1 MNSMDHSAIA
11 SMKRHILAIC
21 SPTTHRHLVYSQS
34 WLPDIAPTK
43 ALLTGVAMVCLAVSP
58 ASAQPPR
65 LEDCLSSPTV
75 ACVIDQATTIA
86 LSLQEGS
93 DDQTEAL
100 VDIGNRLATHK
111 MADTRDVYRRS
122 DAAFE
127 KQRSE
132 ANTPVSRMAALK
144 IMVQLIDRDRLLGKA
159 SATKDELVL
168 IQEFST
174 LQSASDI
181 SIISF
186 CNSLFDNDR
195 QNSKDLPREALR
207 SSCRSAAQTYLD
219 RVSKEDRIQDV
230 VAFFEAILLAQTLN
244 ISELNLSDLIA
255 TQIVLLSRQ
264 AREFDRADPARAREL
279 YALKTFLLLLQTG
292 LAPSQ
297 KSYFLC
303 EVEIRDAL
311 RRLGDELEDQGISG
325 DKLHEIMDFPVVI
338 GYGVLS
344 DVATTQNLRSQKDA
358 LIGSIAQALKKRSF
372 DTNTRLLM
380 YGYLL
385 DLLE

>member
-1 MNSMDHSAIA
+1 MDHSAIA

-21 SPTTHRHLVYSQS
+21 SPTTRRHLVYCQS

-43 ALLTGVAMVCLAVSP
+43 ALLTGVAMACLAVSP
-58 ASAQPPR
+58 ASAQPPS

-75 ACVIDQATTIA
+75 ACVIDQSTTLA
-86 LSLQEGS
+86 LSLQKGS
-93 DDQTEAL
+93 EDQTEAL

-111 MADTRDVYRRS
+111 VADTRDVYRLS

-132 ANTPVSRMAALK
+132 ANTPVSQMAALTIK
-144 IMVQLIDRDRLLGKA
+144 VQLIDRDRLLGKS
-159 SATKDELVL
+159 SATKDELALVH
-168 IQEFST
+168 EFST

-181 SIISF
+181 SIVRF

-195 QNSKDLPREALR
+195 QNSKDLPRETLR

-219 RVSKEDRIQDV
+219 RVPEHDRIQDV
-230 VAFFEAILLAQTLN
+230 VALFEAILLAQTLD
-244 ISELNLSDLIA
+244 ISEPNLSELIA
-255 TQIVLLSRQ
+255 TQAVLLSRRV
-264 AREFDRADPARAREL
+264 REFDRADPAGALEL
-279 YALKTFLLLLQTG
+279 HLSQTVLLLLQAG

-311 RRLGDELEDQGISG
+311 RRLRDELEDQRISG
-325 DKLHEIMDFPVVI
+325 DKLYAVMDFLVVI

-344 DVATTQNLRSQKDA
+344 DVATAQNLRSQKDA

-372 DTNTRLLM
+372 DTDMRLLM

-385 DLLE
+385 DLLK

>member
-1 MNSMDHSAIA
+1 MNSIDHSAIA
-11 SMKRHILAIC
+11 SMKRHILALC
-21 SPTTHRHLVYSQS
+21 SPATHRHLVYCQS

-43 ALLTGVAMVCLAVSP
+43 ALLTGVAMACLALSP
-58 ASAQPPR
+58 ASAEPPR

-75 ACVIDQATTIA
+75 ACVIDQSTTLA
-86 LSLQEGS
+86 LSLQKGS
-93 DDQTEAL
+93 EDQTEAL
-100 VDIGNRLATHK
+100 VDIGIRLATHK
-111 MADTRDVYRRS
+111 VADTRDVYRLS

-132 ANTPVSRMAALK
+132 ANTPVSQMAALTIK
-144 IMVQLIDRDRLLGKA
+144 VQLIDRDRLLGKS
-159 SATKDELVL
+159 SATKDELALVH
-168 IQEFST
+168 EFST

-181 SIISF
+181 SIVSF

-219 RVSKEDRIQDV
+219 RVSKHDPIQDV
-230 VAFFEAILLAQTLN
+230 VALFEAILLAQTLD
-244 ISELNLSDLIA
+244 ISEPNLSELIA
-255 TQIVLLSRQ
+255 IQAVLLSRQ
-264 AREFDRADPARAREL
+264 VREFDRADPARALEL
-279 YALKTFLLLLQTG
+279 HLSQTIFLLLQAG

-311 RRLGDELEDQGISG
+311 RRLGDELEDQRIRD
-325 DKLHEIMDFPVVI
+325 DKLHTIMDGMI
-338 GYGVLS
+338 MISYGVLS
-344 DVATTQNLRSQKDA
+344 NVATAQNLQSQKGA

-372 DTNTRLLM
+372 DTNTRLAM
-380 YGYLL
+380 YGFLL